1 MANTPVIGRMKLTS
15 GNYVYFKDIDARSD
29 ISSLSGDVDALTAEL
44 RGDVSAIVGDIQDL
58 QSAVDQLNSFEYS
71 VCTNAANTP
80 QGVKWGSPQITGTL
94 VASADTMYK
103 IYLVPSENAQGDI
116 YDEYITIRTGSG
128 TYTYT
133 WEKLGDTSVNLDA
146 LGDMA
151 YCDTA
156 SASYTPAGSV
166 DQPTFTGDSQTVT
179 VKNSGAVAVTISKAA
194 SGTANYTPEGTVSAP
209 TFTGTESVINLQ
221 GPVTTGD
228 ITIIAGE
235 DGPRYT
241 PEGTISAP
249 SFTGTAKYIG
259 GEFDPT
265 GKYIRGT
272 FTGSASGLKASFSGT
287 SEQTVSVK
295 GTPTGSVSVGAD
307 KVGGQV
313 VKTVTGNTGS
323 IATFGTQGTLPTLTT
338 SVGTGDDSETL
349 IFTFTQGTL
358 PTAGS
363 ATVVTSV
370 SSTAGDLSFSG
381 TETTS
386 SGKFTPG
393 GSVTLT
399 TGTGSGYTSITPA
412 GTINLITGDTAAE
425 GWTDITAT
433 GSVALTAYDA
443 SGTGRANITPAGS
456 VSAPTFTGTT
466 QEFGAMVGD
475 GWSVD
480 VGGTFTP
487 SGSVSA
493 PTFTGT
499 GVHLDGS
506 VAAQEITSTGTFK
519 ATGTVSKPGFT
530 GTAATITV
538 TPDD

>member
-15 GNYVYFKDIDARSD
+15 GNYVYFKDIDARTD
-29 ISSLSGDVDALTAEL
+29 ISSLSGDIDDLAAEL
-44 RGDVSAIVGDIQDL
+44 RGDVSAIIGDIQDL

-80 QGVKWGSPQITGTL
+80 QGVKWGDPEITGTL
-94 VASADTMYK
+94 VASDSTMYK

-156 SASYTPAGSV
+156 SATYTPAGTISGT
-166 DQPTFTGDSQTVT
+166 DFTGSPSTVS
-179 VKNSGAVAVTISKAA
+179 VKNTAAVAVTISKAA
-194 SGTANYTPEGTVSAP
+194 SGTANYTPAGTVSAP
-209 TFTGTESVINLQ
+209 TFTGTESSISLQ
-221 GPVTTGD
+221 GSVTPGD

-235 DGPRYT
+235 GPNYT

-259 GEFDPT
+259 GEFTPT
-265 GKYIRGT
+265 GKYISGT

-287 SEQTVSVK
+287 SEQAVSVK
-295 GTPTGSVSVGAD
+295 GTPAGSVSVGAD

-338 SVGTGDDSETL
+338 SVGTGDDAETL

-412 GTINLITGDTAAE
+412 GTINLTTGDTAAE

-433 GSVALTAYDA
+433 GSIALTAYSA

-466 QEFGAMVGD
+466 QQFSATAGND
-475 GWSVD
+475 WSAE
-480 VGGTFTP
+480 VGGLFTP
-487 SGSVSA
+487 AGTVSA

-499 GVHLDGS
+499 GAHLDGS
-506 VAAQEITSTGTFK
+506 IAANSITSEGAFTPE
-519 ATGTVSKPGFT
+519 GTVGDGTFT

-538 TPDD
+538 TPDN